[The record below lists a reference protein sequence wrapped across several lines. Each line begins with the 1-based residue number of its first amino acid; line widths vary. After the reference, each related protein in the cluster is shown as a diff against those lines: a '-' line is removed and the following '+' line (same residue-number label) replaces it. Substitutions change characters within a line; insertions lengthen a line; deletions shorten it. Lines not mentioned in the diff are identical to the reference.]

1 LLVEDGIL
9 GKLRNRHKDMYRI
22 HLSELLADAAA
33 RRPDHPAVEDER
45 GRSLT
50 FAELLR
56 NADRLAT
63 RLMRWGV
70 DRGDRVGLWLPKSLE
85 SVTAIHGTLRTGASY
100 VPVDPTGPAGRATG
114 ILAASGVKAVVVA
127 AELMPALHEAYA
139 GGGPRPR
146 LIVVN
151 ENSDAI
157 DGHGRETND
166 QLPNSVVAGD
176 ARWSEVIADDA
187 PSPLMPPRAADDLA
201 YILFTSGSTG
211 QPKGVM
217 LSHANA
223 FTFLDWCQRT
233 LGPWHED
240 DRFASHAPFHFDL
253 SVFDLFAACQGAST
267 LVLIGE
273 SLGKDP
279 IRLSEFLAERR
290 ISIWYSAPSILALLA
305 ERAKL
310 ERPGFGAPR
319 LVLFAGEVFPLVGLA
334 RLRRQWPEAA
344 MWNLYGPT
352 ETNVCTAY
360 PIPAWIQEDR
370 TEPYPIGTVCA
381 PLQARVVD
389 EHGYDLEPGALGELV
404 IAGPG
409 VMRGYF
415 GQPELTAAAFLV
427 DDDGSRWY
435 RTGDLV
441 TDSGDGCFQ
450 FHGRRDRMVKKRGYR
465 IELGEIESALYRHD
479 GVDRAGVV
487 AQADERGVSIAA
499 FVALKPDQKRSIIA
513 MKRHCTHHLPHYM
526 IPDTITFLDT
536 LPATSTDK
544 LDYQRLRSLAS
555 QQGPRA

>member
-1 LLVEDGIL
+1 MHG
-9 GKLRNRHKDMYRI
+9 I
-22 HLSELLADAAA
+22 HLSELLEDAVSQ
-33 RRPDHPAVEDER
+33 RPDHPAVEDEN

-50 FAELLR
+50 YAELFHD
-56 NADRLAT
+56 ADRLAT

-70 DRGDRVGLWLPKSLE
+70 GRGDRVGLWLPKSLE
-85 SVTAIHGTLRTGASY
+85 AVSSIHAILRTGASY
-100 VPVDPTGPAGRATG
+100 VPVDPTGPLKRATG
-114 ILAASGVKAVVVA
+114 ILVASGVKAVVVA
-127 AELMPALHEAYA
+127 ADLMPALCQSNASA
-139 GGGPRPR
+139 GPRPR
-146 LIVVN
+146 LIVVDDVVKA
-151 ENSDAI
+151 SDR
-157 DGHGRETND
+157 HGQKTD
-166 QLPNSVVAGD
+166 DPLLSPDVAGD
-176 ARWSEVIADDA
+176 ARWCEVMTDDA
-187 PSPLMPPRAADDLA
+187 PSPLLPQRAADDLA

-223 FTFLDWCQRT
+223 FTFLNWCQRT
-233 LGPWHED
+233 LGPWNGN

-267 LVLIGE
+267 LVLISE
-273 SLGKDP
+273 NLGKDP
-279 IRLSEFLAERR
+279 VRLSEFLTERR
-290 ISIWYSAPSILALLA
+290 LSIWYSAPSILALLA
-305 ERAKL
+305 ERGRL
-310 ERPGFGAPR
+310 ERPGFNAPR
-319 LVLFAGEVFPLVGLA
+319 LVLFAGEVFPLAGLA
-334 RLRRQWPEAA
+334 RLRSQWPHAA

-360 PIPAWIQEDR
+360 PIPVRIPHDR
-370 TEPYPIGTVCA
+370 IEPYPIGMVCA
-381 PLQARVVD
+381 PLRARVVD
-389 EHGYDLEPGALGELV
+389 EEGHDVKPGKLGELV
-404 IAGPG
+404 ISGPG

-415 GQPELTAAAFLV
+415 GQSELTAAVFLV
-427 DDDGSRWY
+427 DNDGSRWY

-441 TDSGDGCFQ
+441 TDSVNGCFQ
-450 FHGRRDRMVKKRGYR
+450 FHGRRDRMIKKRGYR

-544 LDYQRLRSLAS
+544 LDYQCLRSLAS